1 MKESLLQYAW
11 QHKLFYTNNLQT
23 INGESIEVIDVG
35 QLNND
40 AGPDFFNAKIKIGD
54 TLWVGNIEVHIR
66 SSDWFR
72 HHHEQNSIYQSIILH
87 VINEYDMQLKRVDGE
102 EIPQLVL
109 PYFSDLEEKY
119 EQLLQKN
126 AFVACSHALDR
137 VEPIT
142 FHSWLNALMIE
153 RLEQKATQMEQVL
166 NLTQHNW
173 EESFYILLA
182 RNFGLNLNGDPFEQL
197 AKSLPNNLLAKHKN
211 NLFQIEALLFGQ
223 SGLLDEIV
231 ETKDEYVQRLQNE
244 SLFLRKKY
252 ALTPMNGQIWKM
264 LRLRPINFPTVRIAQ
279 LAALIHQSSNLF
291 SKIVDNQDIDYLISL
306 FRCEPSLYWKTHY
319 SFHQSSRSTNK
330 ALGDKT
336 IQLLIIN
343 TLAPFLFLYG
353 KYKALPKLQEN
364 ALELLEKLPSEQ
376 NHVIEKWATLNMVAR
391 SAFESQAMLH
401 LKKNYCDARKCL
413 QCRIGHIA
421 LTIND

>member
-1 MKESLLQYAW
+1 MKEALLQYAW
-11 QHKLFYTNNLQT
+11 QHKLFYINNLKT
-23 INGESIEVIDVG
+23 TKGESIEVIDVG
-35 QLNND
+35 QLNSD
-40 AGPDFFNAKIKIGD
+40 SGPDFFNAKIKIGD
-54 TLWVGNIEVHIR
+54 TLWAGNVEVHVR

-72 HHHEQNSIYQSIILH
+72 HHHEQNSNYQSIILH
-87 VINEYDMQLKRVDGE
+87 VINEFDASLKRINGE

-109 PYFSDLEEKY
+109 PYFSDLEKKH

-126 AFVACSHALDR
+126 TFVACSHVLDK

-142 FHSWLNALMIE
+142 LHSWLNALMIE

-166 NLTQHNW
+166 NFTQHNW

-182 RNFGLNLNGDPFEQL
+182 RNFGLNLNGEPFEQL

-211 NLFQIEALLFGQ
+211 DLFQIEALLFGQ
-223 SGLLDEIV
+223 SGLLDEIF
-231 ETKDEYVQRLQNE
+231 ETNDEYVQRLQNE
-244 SLFLRKKY
+244 ALFLRKKY
-252 ALTPMNGQIWKM
+252 ALTPMNGQKWKM
-264 LRLRPINFPTVRIAQ
+264 LRLRPTNFPTVRIAQ

-291 SKIVDNQDIDYLISL
+291 SKIVDHQDIDYLISL
-306 FRCEPSLYWKTHY
+306 FRCEPSLYWKSHY
-319 SFHQSSRSTNK
+319 SFYQSSRSSNK
-330 ALGDKT
+330 TLGDKT

-343 TLAPFLFLYG
+343 TLTPFLFLYG

-376 NHVIEKWATLNMVAR
+376 NHIIEQWAKLHIVAH
-391 SAFESQAMLH
+391 SAFESQALLH